1 MADFVET
8 YALLA
13 VPFLVIAIGCLAA
26 EFLPKILK
34 R

>member
-1 MADFVET
+1 MVDFIDT
-8 YALLA
+8 YSLLA
-13 VPFLVIAIGCLAA
+13 VPFLVMAIGCLAA